1 MKTRNLVFL
10 FLAVILVM
18 GLGSAVARAEGDIEG
33 DIYTLNDK
41 DYPTR
46 HWKLM
51 TFEEVKAYIDA
62 EWETYTGELWF
73 HQEADGSLT
82 YVGDPPAVSLD
93 QVQDQLYNNGW
104 RLVVLYNWRHDGPS
118 LGKHSEQTVSVG
130 YWILDAVQAAEF
142 MATYETPELYLD
154 EAEPAKGY
162 YSSWYLDS
170 QSAMDPSGEES
181 RLVLDLFSFVR
192 EEYDVYDRGYG
203 EQVVLKNGNTL
214 VYTFDEAVA
223 SGGFDDELWPLK

>member
-10 FLAVILVM
+10 FLVVLLVM

-33 DIYTLNDK
+33 DIYTLNNN
-41 DYPTR
+41 YPNR

-51 TFEEVKAYIDA
+51 TPEEVKAYTDA
-62 EWETYTGELWF
+62 GWEPYTGVLWF
-73 HQEADGSLT
+73 HQEADGSLK

-104 RLVVLYNWRHDGPS
+104 RLVVLYNWIHDGPS
-118 LGKHSEQTVSVG
+118 LGKLSEQSESVG
-130 YWILDAVQAAEF
+130 YWIQDAVQAAEF
-142 MATYETPELYLD
+142 MATYETPELYL
-154 EAEPAKGY
+154 EAEEPTKGY
-162 YSSWYLDS
+162 YSSWYLDG

-203 EQVVLKNGNTL
+203 EKVVLKNGNAL
-214 VYTFDEAVA
+214 EYSFDEAVA
-223 SGGFDDELWPLK
+223 SGGFNDELWLLT

>member
-1 MKTRNLVFL
+1 MKTRNLVSL
-10 FLAVILVM
+10 VLVICMLM

-33 DIYTLNDK
+33 DIYTLNNE

-51 TFEEVKAYIDA
+51 NHEEFQAFIEKGWKPNTGVLIFKKID
-62 EWETYTGELWF
+62 GVM
-73 HQEADGSLT
+73 T
-82 YVGDPPAVSLD
+82 YVGEVNVDSLD
-93 QVQDQLYNNGW
+93 KVQDLYNEGYCV
-104 RLVVLYNWRHDGPS
+104 VVLYNWLHDGES
-118 LGKHSEQTVSVG
+118 LGKHTEQSVSVG
-130 YWILDAVQAAEF
+130 YWVLDTVQAAEF
-142 MATYETPELYLD
+142 FRTYQVPELFLEE
-154 EAEPAKGY
+154 EAVPTKGY
-162 YSSWYLDS
+162 YSSWYLDG

-181 RLVLDLFSFVR
+181 RLVLDMFSFVR

-223 SGGFDDELWPLK
+223 AGGFDDELWPLK